1 MKKLTKDC
9 DMAINHDV
17 EEILDR
23 VRRIETMLFKV
34 ALAMNVNP
42 RTGGKVE
49 DESTESKQRH
59 IR

>member
-1 MKKLTKDC
+1 MKRITKDC
-9 DMAINHDV
+9 DMATNHDV

-34 ALAMNVNP
+34 ALAINVNP

-49 DESTESKQRH
+49 DEPADLDRRRTR
-59 IR
+59 

>member
-1 MKKLTKDC
+1 
-9 DMAINHDV
+9 MATNHDV

-49 DESTESKQRH
+49 DEPADLDRRRTR
-59 IR
+59 